1 MSDPKPF
8 PSSDECSL
16 AMVCHLLTFV
26 GYMMPFGNVI
36 APLVL
41 WLTKRETSQFIDV
54 HGREVLNFQI
64 SILIWSMVSL
74 ILSCF
79 LIGIPLLI
87 AIAIFDIV
95 VTIIGA
101 LEAQKG
107 RYYRYPLTI
116 RFIE

>member
-1 MSDPKPF
+1 
-8 PSSDECSL
+8 
-16 AMVCHLLTFV
+16 
-26 GYMMPFGNVI
+26 MMPFGNLI

-41 WLTKRETSQFIDV
+41 WLTQRETSQFIDA
-54 HGREVLNFQI
+54 HGKEVLNFQI
-64 SILIWSMVSL
+64 SIVIWAMVSL

-95 VTIIGA
+95 VTIIAA

-107 RYYRYPLTI
+107 LYYRYPLTI

>member
-1 MSDPKPF
+1 
-8 PSSDECSL
+8 
-16 AMVCHLLTFV
+16 MVCHLLTFV

-41 WLTKRETSQFIDV
+41 WLTKRETSQYIDV
-54 HGREVLNFQI
+54 HGKEVLNFQI

-95 VTIIGA
+95 VTIIAA